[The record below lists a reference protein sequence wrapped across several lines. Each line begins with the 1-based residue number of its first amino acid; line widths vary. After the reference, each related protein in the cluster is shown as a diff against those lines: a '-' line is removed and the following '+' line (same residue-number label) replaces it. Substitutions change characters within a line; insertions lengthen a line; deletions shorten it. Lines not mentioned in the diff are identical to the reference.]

1 MNWWT
6 TGVLEELGREDS
18 QPTVIVV
25 ETTVDDLELP
35 QCDRQRAIEFDLN
48 GWDLYR

>member
-1 MNWWT
+1 MNWWA
-6 TGVLEELGREDS
+6 TGVLEELGREAS

-25 ETTVDDLELP
+25 ETAVDDLELP
-35 QCDRQRAIEFDLN
+35 QCDRRWAIEFVLN